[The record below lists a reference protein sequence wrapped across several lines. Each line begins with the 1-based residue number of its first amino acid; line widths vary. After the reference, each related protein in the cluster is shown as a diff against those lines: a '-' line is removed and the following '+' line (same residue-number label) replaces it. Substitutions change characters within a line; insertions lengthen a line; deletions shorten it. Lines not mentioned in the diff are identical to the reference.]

1 MFILLSLENAV
12 RGWLSYD
19 SPLVSRMFGWKN
31 EVNVIETD
39 SNVVVFDKPQEPAE
53 PPSSPASKPLRAA
66 NSGSDPKGVHETQ

>member
-31 EVNVIETD
+31 E
-39 SNVVVFDKPQEPAE
+39 VVFDKPQEPAE